1 MNYLGHLVLS
11 GQDDEVL
18 LGNFMADAV
27 KGSYYK
33 MYSTGVQ
40 EGILLHRKIDDFTD
54 KHQSYLEGK
63 RRFYDDYP
71 KMGGVIL
78 DIVYD
83 HLLWQYELKHQKL
96 NLKEEIKRYY
106 ETLDAQKSLM
116 PDRTKFMYGYMK
128 RDDWLSNYQHEW
140 GIKRALNGVGRRIG
154 YSNNLEYSFSLVS
167 SNRKK
172 FMEEF
177 ESFFHDIKKEL
188 GYY

>member
-18 LGNFMADAV
+18 LGNFMADAI
-27 KGSYYK
+27 KGSSYNS
-33 MYSTGVQ
+33 YSENIQ
-40 EGILLHRKIDDFTD
+40 KGILLHRKIDDFTD
-54 KHQSYLEGK
+54 QHESYLNGK
-63 RRFYDDYP
+63 RRFYNDYP

-83 HLLWQYELKHQKL
+83 HLLWQYELKYQKL

-106 ETLDAQKSLM
+106 QILDAQNTLM
-116 PDRTKFMYGYMK
+116 PDQVKFMYGYMK

-140 GIKRALNGVGRRIG
+140 GIKRALSGIGRRIG
-154 YSNNLEYSFSLVS
+154 YSKRLEKSFSLVLK
-167 SNRKK
+167 NRDK

-177 ESFFHDIKKEL
+177 ETFFQDIKDEVN
-188 GYY
+188 YC

>member
-27 KGSYYK
+27 KGSSYK

-40 EGILLHRKIDDFTD
+40 KGILLHRKIDDFTD

-63 RRFYDDYP
+63 RRFYDVYP

-96 NLKEEIKRYY
+96 NLKEEIKRY
-106 ETLDAQKSLM
+106 
-116 PDRTKFMYGYMK
+116 
-128 RDDWLSNYQHEW
+128 
-140 GIKRALNGVGRRIG
+140 
-154 YSNNLEYSFSLVS
+154 
-167 SNRKK
+167 
-172 FMEEF
+172 
-177 ESFFHDIKKEL
+177 
-188 GYY
+188 

>member
-27 KGSYYK
+27 KGSSYK
-33 MYSTGVQ
+33 MYPKGIQ
-40 EGILLHRKIDDFTD
+40 KGILLHRKIDDFTD
-54 KHQSYLEGK
+54 HHESYLNGK

-78 DIVYD
+78 DIIYD

-106 ETLDAQKSLM
+106 TTLDAQKTLM
-116 PDRTKFMYGYMK
+116 PDRVKFMYVYMK

-140 GIKRALNGVGRRIG
+140 GVKRALNGIGRRIG
-154 YSNNLEYSFSLVS
+154 YSNQLEISFSLVS
-167 SNRKK
+167 NHRKK
-172 FMEEF
+172 FLEEF
-177 ESFFHDIKKEL
+177 ETFFHDIKKEL
-188 GYY
+188 GYC

>member
-11 GQDDEVL
+11 GQDEEVL
-18 LGNFMADAV
+18 LGNFLADAV
-27 KGSYYK
+27 KGSSYK
-33 MYSTGVQ
+33 RYPSGVQ
-40 EGILLHRKIDDFTD
+40 KGILLHRKIDDFTD
-54 KHQSYLEGK
+54 HHESYLIGK
-63 RRFYDDYP
+63 RRFYEDFP

-78 DIVYD
+78 DVVYD
-83 HLLWQYELKHQKL
+83 HLLWQYELKYRNL

-106 ETLDAQKSLM
+106 QTLDAQVHLM
-116 PDRTKFMYGYMK
+116 PDQVKFMYGYMK

>member
-11 GQDDEVL
+11 GQDNEVM
-18 LGNFMADAV
+18 LGNFIADGV
-27 KGSYYK
+27 KGSSYK
-33 MYSTGVQ
+33 MYPSGVQ
-40 EGILLHRKIDDFTD
+40 KGILLHRKIDDFTD
-54 KHQSYLEGK
+54 HHESYLKGK

-106 ETLDAQKSLM
+106 QTLDAQKPLM
-116 PDRTKFMYGYMK
+116 PDRIKFMYGYMK
-128 RDDWLSNYQHEW
+128 RDDWLLNYQHEW
-140 GIKRALNGVGRRIG
+140 GIKRALNGIGRRIG
-154 YSNNLEYSFSLVS
+154 YSNQLEHSFSLVS
-167 SNRKK
+167 NNRKK

-177 ESFFHDIKKEL
+177 ETFFHDIKNEVN
-188 GYY
+188 YS

>member
-1 MNYLGHLVLS
+1 
-11 GQDDEVL
+11 
-18 LGNFMADAV
+18 
-27 KGSYYK
+27 
-33 MYSTGVQ
+33 
-40 EGILLHRKIDDFTD
+40 
-54 KHQSYLEGK
+54 
-63 RRFYDDYP
+63 
-71 KMGGVIL
+71 
-78 DIVYD
+78 
-83 HLLWQYELKHQKL
+83 
-96 NLKEEIKRYY
+96 
-106 ETLDAQKSLM
+106 M

-128 RDDWLSNYQHEW
+128 RDNWLSNYQHEW